1 MPAPLRQAILMLVT
15 HWYEHRGAVGHD
27 LAVLAAPLGFEAL
40 IAPYRI
46 LSL

>member
-1 MPAPLRQAILMLVT
+1 MPAPLRQAIMMLVA

-27 LAVLAAPLGFEAL
+27 LAGDVPPLGFDAL

>member
-1 MPAPLRQAILMLVT
+1 MPAPLRQAILMLVAL
-15 HWYEHRGAVGHD
+15 WYEHRGAAGDV
-27 LAVLAAPLGFEAL
+27 AATTPLGFDAL